1 MAAKKKPKP
10 LDESAI
16 KKKPSKKKEP
26 AEKKGEKKAAAPPKP
41 KKPRAKKEAEVVR
54 LRIYWGVFNHQLK
67 RVALFDFNQRKAA
80 DKRAEELSTGDKPHF
95 VQKVKEK
102 VEEVAEKAKS

>member
-16 KKKPSKKKEP
+16 KKKPRKKKEP
-26 AEKKGEKKAAAPPKP
+26 TEKKEAAAAKP
-41 KKPRAKKEAEVVR
+41 KKSRAKKEAEVIR
-54 LRIYWGVFNHQLK
+54 LRIFWGVFNHQLK

-80 DKRAEELSTGDKPHF
+80 EKRAEELSTGDKPHF

-102 VEEVAEKAKS
+102 VEEVVEKA

>member
-16 KKKPSKKKEP
+16 KKKPRKKKEP
-26 AEKKGEKKAAAPPKP
+26 TEKKEAAAPKP
-41 KKPRAKKEAEVVR
+41 KKSRKKEAEVVR
-54 LRIYWGVFNHQLK
+54 LRIFWGVFNHQLK

-80 DKRAEELSTGDKPHF
+80 EKRAEELSTGDKPHF

-102 VEEVAEKAKS
+102 VEEVAEKA